1 MQVKVY
7 KIGMTV
13 FHYYFSLNA
22 MANLLSL
29 MTDFVKID
37 DIVGLQDLCFLR
49 VRFYV
54 DLYVC
59 LYGDGGV
66 I

>member
-1 MQVKVY
+1 
-7 KIGMTV
+7 MTV
-13 FHYYFSLNA
+13 FHYYFFLKA
-22 MANLLSL
+22 MANLLSV

-37 DIVGLQDLCFLR
+37 DIVGLPGLCFLL

-59 LYGDGGV
+59 LYGDGGL

>member
-1 MQVKVY
+1 
-7 KIGMTV
+7 MTV
-13 FHYYFSLNA
+13 FHYYFFLKA
-22 MANLLSL
+22 MANLLSV

-37 DIVGLQDLCFLR
+37 DIVGLPDLCFLL